1 MTDESITFDSSFDRD
16 GSVFQEK
23 ISNKKEEDI
32 PIYIE
37 DRQYDV
43 AELSAAGDQANV
55 ETVIDDGLD
64 KLGEIN
70 PKNATV
76 ELEIGVPI
84 MTSLGNSEGEEIL
97 LEGEK
102 ILFKKNRMSF
112 VWELREKSK
121 LWPDKHF
128 DILHELILNN
138 LPRSNLVRCRTW
150 LLSELR
156 KKKKK
161 KVYPGTDK

>member
-1 MTDESITFDSSFDRD
+1 MTDESITVDSSFDRD

-23 ISNKKEEDI
+23 ISNKNEENI

-84 MTSLGNSEGEEIL
+84 MSQEETSLGNSEGEEIL
-97 LEGEK
+97 LEGE
-102 ILFKKNRMSF
+102 
-112 VWELREKSK
+112 
-121 LWPDKHF
+121 
-128 DILHELILNN
+128 
-138 LPRSNLVRCRTW
+138 
-150 LLSELR
+150 
-156 KKKKK
+156 
-161 KVYPGTDK
+161 